1 MTNHLH
7 EQAGSPEQAGSAPG
21 NPVAA
26 AESQAPSPSGAP
38 SGEPAAPARPL
49 PRTGAVTGLLEALAF
64 FRDPGFARK
73 RFAEH
78 GNVFAT
84 NLLGQQLVFIRGG
97 RAIADL
103 LAQPEATEG
112 WWPVSVRELLGSR
125 SLANR
130 NGPDHRA
137 RRRVVGQL
145 FSAAA
150 LRRYSPGIVA
160 LVDDLSTELAAATTP
175 VPLVDRLRRF
185 AFSVI
190 ATVVLGLE
198 GDDREALFHDFEIW
212 TRALFS
218 VPLALPGTPFAK
230 ALQARARL
238 LARLGEVLRRSR
250 ERVAAG
256 APLAGGLDLLS
267 GGLDEAGLPLDD
279 ADVVE
284 QLLLLLFA
292 GYETTASSL
301 SCLLTAV
308 LQHPELEPWW
318 RPELEALPWPPPP
331 EQAASAYAAAAA
343 PKLTAL
349 ISEVMRLNP
358 PVGGFFRRTTRELL
372 LDGVA
377 VPAGQVVQV
386 ALAASNRYREA
397 GSASVVEQLP
407 RSEQAAAT
415 PADTPASAN
424 PGATPSDPGSQLPD
438 NLETFRPQ
446 RHLEGDTGLTLLPFG
461 GGERVCLGKA
471 LAELEIRLMA
481 VGLLG
486 RLRLQLAPA
495 DQDLSLQ
502 LIPSPSPRGGLRVL
516 PLTPPEPQAGASEP
530 A

>member
-1 MTNHLH
+1 VTTPPTPD
-7 EQAGSPEQAGSAPG
+7 QAQADAPDG
-21 NPVAA
+21 P
-26 AESQAPSPSGAP
+26 QTPAP
-38 SGEPAAPARPL
+38 RPL
-49 PRTGAVTGLLEALAF
+49 PDTGAVSGLLEALAF
-64 FRDPGFARK
+64 FRDPAFARR
-73 RFAEH
+73 RFAQH
-78 GNVFAT
+78 GNVFLT
-84 NLLGQQLVFIRGG
+84 RLVGQPLVFIRGS
-97 RAIADL
+97 RAIGDL
-103 LAQPEATEG
+103 LAQPEASEG
-112 WWPVSVRELLGSR
+112 WWPASVRQLLGSR

-150 LRRYSPGIVA
+150 LRRYSPAIVA
-160 LVDDLSTELAAATTP
+160 LVDELSAELAAATSP

-198 GDDREALFHDFEIW
+198 GDDRDALFRDFEIW

-218 VPLALPGTPFAK
+218 VPLALPGSPFAR
-230 ALQARARL
+230 ALQARSRL
-238 LARLGEVLRRSR
+238 LQRLGEVLRRSR
-250 ERVAAG
+250 ERAAAG
-256 APLAGGLDLLS
+256 EPLAGGLDLLS

-279 ADVVE
+279 ADLVE

-308 LQHPELEPWW
+308 LQHPELEGWW
-318 RPELEALPWPPPP
+318 RSELEALPWPPPP
-331 EQAASAYAAAAA
+331 EQAANAYDSTAA
-343 PKLTAL
+343 PRLAAL
-349 ISEVMRLNP
+349 VAEVMRLNP
-358 PVGGFFRRTTRELL
+358 PVGGFFRRTTRELV

-386 ALAASNRYREA
+386 ALAASNRHREGGLPAQEA
-397 GSASVVEQLP
+397 GP
-407 RSEQAAAT
+407 PGGQAAANQ
-415 PADTPASAN
+415 PGDTAGLNRDATA
-424 PGATPSDPGSQLPD
+424 GAVAIPPPD
-438 NLETFRPQ
+438 DLERFRPQ

-486 RLRLQLAPA
+486 RLRLRLAPP

-502 LIPSPSPRGGLRVL
+502 LIPSPSPRGGLQVL
-516 PLTPPEPQAGASEP
+516 AEAGAAE
-530 A
+530 

>member
-1 MTNHLH
+1 MST
-7 EQAGSPEQAGSAPG
+7 P
-21 NPVAA
+21 
-26 AESQAPSPSGAP
+26 
-38 SGEPAAPARPL
+38 RPL
-49 PRTGAVTGLLEALAF
+49 PRTGAVTGVLEALAF
-64 FRDPGFARK
+64 FRDPGFAQK
-73 RFAEH
+73 RFAQF
-78 GNVFAT
+78 GDVFAT
-84 NLLGQQLVFIRGG
+84 SLLGQPLVFVRGG
-97 RAIADL
+97 RAIGDL
-103 LAQPEATEG
+103 FAQAEATEG
-112 WWPVSVRELLGSR
+112 WWPASVRELLGSR

-160 LVDDLSTELAAATTP
+160 LVEELRQELAAATTP

-218 VPLALPGTPFAK
+218 VPLTLPGTPFAR
-230 ALQARARL
+230 ALQARGRL
-238 LARLGEVLRRSR
+238 LERLAAVLRRSR
-250 ERVAAG
+250 ERAAAG
-256 APLAGGLDLLS
+256 DPLAGGLDLLS

-301 SCLLTAV
+301 SCLFTAV
-308 LQHPELEPWW
+308 LQRPELESWW
-318 RPELEALPWPPPP
+318 RPELEALPWPPAP
-331 EQAASAYAAAAA
+331 EQAASAYDAAAA
-343 PKLTAL
+343 PKLAAL

-358 PVGGFFRRTTRELL
+358 PVGGFFRRSTSELV

-377 VPAGQVVQV
+377 VPAGQVIQV
-386 ALAASNRYREA
+386 ALAASNRYRD
-397 GSASVVEQLP
+397 SP
-407 RSEQAAAT
+407 RSTGPRAEALQAAA
-415 PADTPASAN
+415 
-424 PGATPSDPGSQLPD
+424 GAAAAHPPD
-438 NLETFRPQ
+438 DLESFRPQ

-486 RLRLQLAPA
+486 RLRLRLVPE
-495 DQDLSLQ
+495 DQDLALQ
-502 LIPSPSPRGGLRVL
+502 LIPSPSPRGGLWVR
-516 PLTPPEPQAGASEP
+516 AG
-530 A
+530 